1 MPKLDGMNPGP
12 VRKLLAELRQAAKEM
27 RSVDARVTQLLSN
40 AGLSAKTT
48 YRPAQVADDV
58 DKMIRDVE
66 ARLALLEKEEK
77 QKKPSVT
84 TPDAMGEKKPADDP
98 GAKPE
103 DSAKSNGK
111 GEAERRGSG
120 GDAPG
125 GKGEA
130 ERRGSGEGPAGGK
143 GEPGESGGKGE
154 AERRGSGG
162 DAPGGKGEPGES
174 GGKGDAERR
183 GSGEGAGGGKGEP
196 GESGG
201 KGEAERR
208 GSGGDAAGGKGEP
221 GESGGKGETERRGS
235 GEGAGGKGGCEPDGA
250 KPDAAGDAR
259 TDKGGDR
266 ADAGK
271 GAGGDAIPDTDG
283 KDHPDDMPASSGL
296 RVIEV
301 DGVKVVTGSLQPPS
315 EAYLRWLEQNMD
327 RIQPFGM
334 PGAEDGRLGAPD
346 GGGPRP
352 DGDAGR
358 MEPTT
363 PGAGPAGDS
372 AGTGGTDGAAGRA
385 DAPSDASRYPITDR
399 EVAGVESAGSPGAER
414 GGAVSAQ
421 DAFAR
426 GDVSIV
432 NRDGV
437 SLMPYLEGSGT
448 GDGATGGSTGTGGTD
463 GAAGR
468 ADAPSDA
475 SRYPITDREVA
486 GVESAGS
493 PGAERGGAVSAQDA
507 FARDD
512 VAIVD
517 RDGVSLMPYL
527 EGSGT
532 GDGAAGTDVN
542 GRQERAEPAGGAR
555 SGDGTATARY
565 GEPYPAARGAALG
578 QESGPFASRDG
589 ITLMP
594 YVEGSA
600 TADGAAGTET
610 GARQG
615 QGEPGGG
622 ASAGARTDG
631 TGTGGA
637 GAAGDGRADGGGR
650 CDGGER
656 PGRSLEA

>member
-12 VRKLLAELRQAAKEM
+12 VRRLLAELRQAAKEM

-48 YRPAQVADDV
+48 YRPSQVADDV

-103 DSAKSNGK
+103 DSAKSKGKGDAERRGPGESAAGDGKGESSGK

-120 GDAPG
+120 GDA
-125 GKGEA
+125 
-130 ERRGSGEGPAGGK
+130 AGGK
-143 GEPGESGGKGE
+143 GESGESGGKGE
-154 AERRGSGG
+154 AERRGSGEG
-162 DAPGGKGEPGES
+162 AAGGKGES
-174 GGKGDAERR
+174 
-183 GSGEGAGGGKGEP
+183 

-208 GSGGDAAGGKGEP
+208 GSGGDAAGGKGES
-221 GESGGKGETERRGS
+221 GESGGKGEAERRGS
-235 GEGAGGKGGCEPDGA
+235 GEGAAGGKGGCEPDGA

-271 GAGGDAIPDTDG
+271 GAGGDAIADTDG
-283 KDHPDDMPASSGL
+283 KDHPDDIPASRGL

-334 PGAEDGRLGAPD
+334 PGAEDGRLGASD
-346 GGGPRP
+346 GGGPRA
-352 DGDAGR
+352 DGAAGR

-363 PGAGPAGDS
+363 PGAGTAGDPAG
-372 AGTGGTDGAAGRA
+372 AAGTDGAGGRA
-385 DAPSDASRYPITDR
+385 EAPSDASRYPITDR
-399 EVAGVESAGSPGAER
+399 EVAGVESAGSQGVER
-414 GGAVSAQ
+414 GGAVSTE

-432 NRDGV
+432 NRDGI
-437 SLMPYLEGSGT
+437 SLMPYLEGSG
-448 GDGATGGSTGTGGTD
+448 S
-463 GAAGR
+463 
-468 ADAPSDA
+468 
-475 SRYPITDREVA
+475 
-486 GVESAGS
+486 
-493 PGAERGGAVSAQDA
+493 
-507 FARDD
+507 
-512 VAIVD
+512 
-517 RDGVSLMPYL
+517 
-527 EGSGT
+527 
-532 GDGAAGTDVN
+532 GDGAAGTDAN
-542 GRQERAEPAGGAR
+542 GRQERAEPVGGAR
-555 SGDGTATARY
+555 AGDGAATARY
-565 GEPYPAARGAALG
+565 GEPYPAVRGAALG
-578 QESGPFASRDG
+578 QESGGPFASRDG
-589 ITLMP
+589 VTLMP
-594 YVEGSA
+594 YVDAPA

-615 QGEPGGG
+615 QDEPGGR

-650 CDGGER
+650 CDDGER
-656 PGRSLEA
+656 PGRSMGT

>member
-426 GDVSIV
+426 
-432 NRDGV
+432 
-437 SLMPYLEGSGT
+437 
-448 GDGATGGSTGTGGTD
+448 
-463 GAAGR
+463 
-468 ADAPSDA
+468 
-475 SRYPITDREVA
+475 
-486 GVESAGS
+486 
-493 PGAERGGAVSAQDA
+493 
-507 FARDD
+507 DD